1 MDNFAG
7 LIGIVIAIGVRQYI
21 WNAEHS
27 WSKKL
32 LNTILIML
40 AAAIGAG
47 GATYSVKRVRYE
59 LNKSDNLERAM
70 AQFRSAAL
78 IGAVLRDN
86 PSADAALKDALRLD
100 IEDRT
105 NHRGRA
111 KVSEM
116 RKTYVS
122 PAMMGANAQ
131 LVVDSWKSQSEL
143 MIYLQGSNQ
152 KLCREFF
159 ENGLS
164 NLNDLDEA
172 GRRLFETVM
181 KKLESVYMDGKGKPP
196 ASSALTDTDWA
207 KLLEILE
214 LSNAESDILSSTAGA
229 SDRQVC
235 DVGTKFY
242 SGILSKLHVNNQ
254 PRVVRAILA
263 NS

>member
-1 MDNFAG
+1 
-7 LIGIVIAIGVRQYI
+7 
-21 WNAEHS
+21 
-27 WSKKL
+27 
-32 LNTILIML
+32 
-40 AAAIGAG
+40 
-47 GATYSVKRVRYE
+47 
-59 LNKSDNLERAM
+59 M

-111 KVSEM
+111 KISEM

-122 PAMMGANAQ
+122 PATMGANAQ
-131 LVVDSWKSQSEL
+131 LVVDAWKSQSEL

-172 GRRLFETVM
+172 GRRLFESVM
-181 KKLESVYMDGKGKPP
+181 KKLESVYLDGKGKPP
-196 ASSALTDTDWA
+196 VSPVLADADWA

-214 LSNAESDILSSTAGA
+214 LSSAESDILGSTARA

-242 SGILSKLHVNNQ
+242 SGILTKLHVNSQ